1 MIRLNKMYKN
11 VAGKNSAVRFVRME
25 GRKFEASI
33 YLDHDQTIPKEYW
46 DRHESLVSSV
56 IIRKANTFMQT
67 NNFNSPFGLLES
79 ITNLGHV
86 PYLTQTCRRQVVLSN
101 SLHPVR

>member
-1 MIRLNKMYKN
+1 MYKN

-33 YLDHDQTIPKEYW
+33 YLDQDQTIPKEYW

-56 IIRKANTFMQT
+56 IIRKANTFMQQT
-67 NNFNSPFGLLES
+67 
-79 ITNLGHV
+79 T
-86 PYLTQTCRRQVVLSN
+86 LTPLPQNATLNATPPSG
-101 SLHPVR
+101 